1 MCSSRTLLLVLGLLG
16 TLCNVTWAQPD
27 NLDRHQTAIHLV
39 GHEDDELLRR
49 IKDLIDD
56 WDPRRLVNPY
66 VETISVE
73 LPNGEKAEQ
82 KRLRRKD
89 LNQFIADVD
98 AAEMLGKALFWDMQ
112 AGSDFQRVGKQHVG
126 MACATCHYRSGAD
139 ARDRFTT
146 RIPYVVWDRY
156 WDPKGAPPAPES
168 TDQYKAHPFAFGE
181 KPLPFDVVAQAT
193 QPYQP
198 QLDSPLSLIVGS
210 QGVEARVFHRVK
222 PANEPPFPDGTWE
235 ESEIRK
241 VDDFKNFLPDWSMF
255 IAGQTDQG
263 QRFRQITTRNSPSVI
278 NSGFSDRLFHDGRA
292 ESTFNGFSIFGDYD
306 GREILYRVDSK
317 GEPKP
322 AHVAIPDAALASQAV
337 GPIVNDVEMSY
348 VGRTFHHVACKLL
361 PAHVLAHQKID
372 PHDSV
377 LGELAS
383 QDCEKRM
390 TYEQLIRRAFRREW
404 WDSCTKVPLNLS
416 ETCET
421 SPEVPEGTLMEANF
435 SLYWGLSIM
444 LYEASLV
451 SNDAPFDQM
460 MLGNG
465 KPVNDLWERFQNQL
479 APIQLDRTVTSA
491 PQPELKFG
499 TEVFQR
505 GFRVFMNRGCVE
517 CHSGPLFSEV
527 YERDRFDDNTLPI
540 AHTVNHVLLP
550 NAQGDSLA
558 IKLQEEHNRVLMA
571 VESIIPPENAQHAR
585 RMTLEMD
592 DLRQYASGS
601 PEILQS
607 LIVNQFKDSMLP
619 VPVDSATADS
629 IARLLMT
636 YEKNLASHIGNRTF
650 FTEAERV
657 AAANLM
663 AEPVLVETMRIPPNQ
678 QENRRGLPITSI
690 LDRSYA
696 FYDLGYYNLGVSPPR
711 YDRGVGHSSTVVQP
725 FQTSVAVAAQ
735 DTTESVVPDEADDNV
750 RKAVQA
756 ANLKGLYLELLSP
769 KGKEKE
775 KVDNQPNLQEIR
787 QAIDGVPGKAYEFPS
802 RYRQMFRGKG
812 DGLEAV
818 PNAAPPNVNPC
829 QSAGC
834 NPDEALY
841 DAKITDRSWDRDDL
855 IGSRR
860 GDRHFLSRARRLVLD
875 EHSWGFRKPLIHD
888 NELAFWGAFK
898 TPTLRNVA
906 LTAPYMHNGRLS
918 NLFEVVD
925 FYERAGDV
933 PRELTHNPDK
943 HPEIVPLD
951 MTDDDQRA
959 LVFFLYCLTDPRV
972 EYERAPF
979 DHPSL
984 CIVNGYRE
992 EAGVLKEQLEEVRE
1006 SGASQASVVSH

>member
-1 MCSSRTLLLVLGLLG
+1 MRSSWTLRLLLGLMG
-16 TLCNVTWAQPD
+16 TLCDVAWAQTD

-49 IKDLIDD
+49 IEDLISD

-73 LPNGEKAEQ
+73 LSNGEKVER

-98 AAEMLGKALFWDMQ
+98 AAEMLGKAFFWDMQ
-112 AGSDFQRVGKQHVG
+112 AGSDFQRIGKQHAG
-126 MACATCHYRSGAD
+126 MACATCHYRFGAD
-139 ARDRFTT
+139 ARTRYTT
-146 RIPYVVWDRY
+146 RIPYVVWEKY
-156 WDPKGAPPAPES
+156 WDPKGNPPAPES
-168 TDQYKAHPFAFGE
+168 TQQYKDHPFAFGE
-181 KPLPFDVVAQAT
+181 KPLPFDVAAQAT
-193 QPYQP
+193 QVYQP
-198 QLDSPLSLIVGS
+198 RPDSPLSLIVGS
-210 QGVEARVFHRVK
+210 QGVEARLFKSVK
-222 PANEPPFPDGTWE
+222 PANEAPFPDGTWE
-235 ESEIRK
+235 DSSNRE
-241 VDDFKNFLPDWSMF
+241 VDRFKHFLPDWSMF
-255 IAGQTDQG
+255 VAGQTDDG

-306 GREILYRVDSK
+306 EREILYRVDSK

-322 AHVAIPDAALASQAV
+322 VHVAIPDAALASQAV

-361 PAHVLAHQKID
+361 PAHILAHQKID

-377 LGELAS
+377 LSELAS
-383 QDCEKRM
+383 QSGNKRM

-404 WDSCTKVPLNLS
+404 WDSSTKVPLNLS
-416 ETCET
+416 EICE
-421 SPEVPEGTLMEANF
+421 SHPSIPKGTLMQANF

-451 SNDAPFDQM
+451 SNEAPFDHM
-460 MLGNG
+460 MQGNG
-465 KPVNDLWERFQNQL
+465 KPVNELWKRFQQEF
-479 APIQLDRTVTSA
+479 APIQLDRTITSA

-499 TEVFQR
+499 TEAFQR

-527 YERDRFDDNTLPI
+527 YQRDRFDDNTLPI

-550 NAQGDSLA
+550 YAQGDSLA
-558 IKLQEEHNRVLMA
+558 MKLQEEHSRVLMA
-571 VESIIPPENAQHAR
+571 VESLIPNQNAQFAR
-585 RMTLEMD
+585 RISLEMD
-592 DLRQYASGS
+592 GLRQYASGS

-607 LIVNQFKDSMLP
+607 LIVDQFKNSKLP
-619 VPVDSATADS
+619 VPIDSATADS
-629 IARLLMT
+629 IARLLITM
-636 YEKNLASHIGNRTF
+636 ERSLAAHVGNRAF

-663 AEPVLVETMRIPPNQ
+663 AEPVLVETMRVPPNQ
-678 QENRRGLPITSI
+678 QENRRSLPINSI

-711 YDRGVGHSSTVVQP
+711 YDRGVGHSSIVVEP
-725 FQTSVAVAAQ
+725 VQTPTGTASDVA
-735 DTTESVVPDEADDNV
+735 TESVVRDGATDEV

-756 ANLKGLYLELLSP
+756 ANLKEFYLEQFSP
-769 KGKEKE
+769 DVKAKE
-775 KVDNQPNLQEIR
+775 KVDNQAIQQEIR
-787 QAIDGVPGKAYEFPS
+787 QAVDGVPGKAYELPS
-802 RYRQMFRGKG
+802 RYRQMLRGKIEA
-812 DGLEAV
+812 LESLED
-818 PNAAPPNVNPC
+818 APPSTNPC
-829 QSAGC
+829 QSADC
-834 NPDEALY
+834 NPDQALY
-841 DAKITDRSWDRDDL
+841 NATLADKSWDRDDL
-855 IGSRR
+855 SGSRR

-875 EHSWGFRKPLIHD
+875 EHSWGHRKPLIHD

-898 TPTLRNVA
+898 TPSLRNVA

-918 NLFEVVD
+918 DLFEVVD

-959 LVFFLYCLTDPRV
+959 LVFFLFCLTDPRV
-972 EYERAPF
+972 EHDQAPF

-984 CIVNGYRE
+984 CIVNGYRQE
-992 EAGVLKEQLEEVRE
+992 SGKLKEHWEEVHA
-1006 SGASQASVVSH
+1006 SGGSNAKSK